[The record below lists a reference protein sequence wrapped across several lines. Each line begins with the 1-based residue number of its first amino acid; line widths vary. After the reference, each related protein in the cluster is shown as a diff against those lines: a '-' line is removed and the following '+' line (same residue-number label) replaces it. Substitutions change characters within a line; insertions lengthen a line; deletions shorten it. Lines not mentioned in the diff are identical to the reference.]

1 MYQLLAKRGQLFA
14 IILGAGV
21 TLIYLITVLSGLS
34 AKGYSASDD
43 LVQVLKNDAIDEKF
57 DFFNLGLQMTIALIG
72 IALAAAVLFGIW
84 QLLTN
89 IKGSMK
95 IIIALAVIIGVF
107 FALYSTS
114 DTDRAGILGPT
125 LQEFDITDNVSKLIS
140 GGLKTT
146 LLLAGGAVVS
156 MVLLEIYNI
165 FK

>member
-1 MYQLLAKRGQLFA
+1 MYQLLARKGQLFA
-14 IILGAGV
+14 IILGVGV
-21 TLIYLITVLSGLS
+21 TLIYLGTVLSGLS
-34 AKGYSASDD
+34 AKGYSTSDD
-43 LVQVLKNDAIDEKF
+43 LVQVLKNSDEQFSFF
-57 DFFNLGLQMTIALIG
+57 DLGLKMTIGLIV
-72 IALAAAVLFGIW
+72 IALAAAVLFGLW

-95 IIIALAVIIGVF
+95 IIIALAVILGVF
-107 FALYSTS
+107 FALYSS
-114 DTDRAGILGPT
+114 SGTDRTGVLGPT
-125 LQEFDITDNVSKLIS
+125 LQEFNISDNVSKLIS